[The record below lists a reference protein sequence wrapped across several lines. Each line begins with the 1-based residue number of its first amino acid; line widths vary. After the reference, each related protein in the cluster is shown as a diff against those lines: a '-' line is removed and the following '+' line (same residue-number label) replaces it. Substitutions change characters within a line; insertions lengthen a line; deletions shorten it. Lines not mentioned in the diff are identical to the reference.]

1 MYKRAPH
8 SAAAATAWPH
18 VTAATASTIHTDI
31 HTYIQT
37 RMHANI
43 QTLPAEAAAKH
54 TNTCNIHIHIQHTH
68 THTHSPVAAVSAVSS
83 LASYV
88 QRAWTPRL
96 RHCSCLARRW
106 QRRSVDYGHVS
117 VASLQRNAH
126 IGGQVVDAVERN
138 SQGLS
143 RSVGG
148 AGLAK
153 YCAPKPGRHRLGRQ
167 LCNVVRHRARRR

>member
-1 MYKRAPH
+1 MHKQAPH
-8 SAAAATAWPH
+8 SVAAATAWPH
-18 VTAATASTIHTDI
+18 VAAAKASTRRTQPQRYVQASSALCSRSYSVAARNRSYGVHNTHR

-68 THTHSPVAAVSAVSS
+68 THTHSPVAAVSAVSG

-117 VASLQRNAH
+117 VASLQRYAH
-126 IGGQVVDAVERN
+126 VGCQLGDAV
-138 SQGLS
+138 
-143 RSVGG
+143 
-148 AGLAK
+148 
-153 YCAPKPGRHRLGRQ
+153 
-167 LCNVVRHRARRR
+167 

>member
-1 MYKRAPH
+1 MHKRAPHSVAAATAWPHVAAATASTRRTQPQRLYKRAPH

-18 VTAATASTIHTDI
+18 VTAATASTIHKDI
-31 HTYIQT
+31 HTNIQT

-68 THTHSPVAAVSAVSS
+68 THTHIPVAAMSAVSS

-96 RHCSCLARRW
+96 RDRLRFDWLLLCLRSCVGDGHARVGSF
-106 QRRSVDYGHVS
+106 QRDD
-117 VASLQRNAH
+117 L
-126 IGGQVVDAVERN
+126 
-138 SQGLS
+138 
-143 RSVGG
+143 
-148 AGLAK
+148 
-153 YCAPKPGRHRLGRQ
+153 LG
-167 LCNVVRHRARRR
+167 